1 MDKKYWAQIFE
12 ILIPKLTKDDQLN
25 ISGFALTPCQVVEIF
40 KELGYENEEFDTNGW
55 EQDTWYYLFK
65 EDCPTIVFNYG
76 GYYGDKWLFLNDI

>member
-12 ILIPKLTKDDQLN
+12 ILISKLTKDDQLN

-40 KELGYENEEFDTNGW
+40 KELGYEDEEFDTNGW

-76 GYYGDKWLFLNDI
+76 GYYGDKWLSLNDI